1 MCIKQVVLGHQ
12 CANETLFGNSLV
24 PIISS
29 MSRFFFPAEAVI
41 GEMKTICSCAPHLQE
56 LCVFASAVCAV
67 HPSGT
72 ARILLLSQLG
82 VTSFKLEQIP
92 HVSWIYSE
100 KQILQEA
107 LCSGKCPKQSRGAVF
122 RRSSFSMSY
131 KKCLGKEFSCK
142 CQCCCGKSLMRGTP
156 KAKLRIKHL

>member
-1 MCIKQVVLGHQ
+1 MVLGHQ
-12 CANETLFGNSLV
+12 CANETLLGNSLV

-29 MSRFFFPAEAVI
+29 MSHFFFFPAEAVI

-56 LCVFASAVCAV
+56 LCVFASPVCAV
-67 HPSGT
+67 RPSGT

-107 LCSGKCPKQSRGAVF
+107 SCSGKCPKQSGGAVF

-142 CQCCCGKSLMRGTP
+142 CQRCCGESLMRGTP